1 MSKRYD
7 EIMAHIEVTDE
18 MKSRILNNIQK
29 ADITASQKN
38 VIHFPDVKKY
48 LPIAA
53 CFALL
58 LVSVLT
64 LPHAL
69 MPDSSDNPILAP
81 NNDIVKVSSIEELSN
96 TVGYEVEIPFVAEQ
110 IEYTAY
116 WQEMAQISY
125 TGEGQTLIYRKSVG
139 EEDNSGDY
147 TDYQNCIEVEINTIS
162 VQLKG
167 NAETFNL
174 AIWNANGYSYSIQ
187 VGKGLSAE
195 QFIELIEDSF

>member
-1 MSKRYD
+1 
-7 EIMAHIEVTDE
+7 
-18 MKSRILNNIQK
+18 
-29 ADITASQKN
+29 
-38 VIHFPDVKKY
+38 
-48 LPIAA
+48 
-53 CFALL
+53 
-58 LVSVLT
+58 
-64 LPHAL
+64 

-96 TVGYEVEIPFVAEQ
+96 TVGCEVESPFVAEQ

-125 TGEGQTLIYRKSVG
+125 TGKGQTLIYRKSVG

-174 AIWNANGYSYSIQ
+174 AI
-187 VGKGLSAE
+187 
-195 QFIELIEDSF
+195 

>member
-1 MSKRYD
+1 
-7 EIMAHIEVTDE
+7 
-18 MKSRILNNIQK
+18 
-29 ADITASQKN
+29 
-38 VIHFPDVKKY
+38 
-48 LPIAA
+48 
-53 CFALL
+53 
-58 LVSVLT
+58 
-64 LPHAL
+64 

>member
-1 MSKRYD
+1 
-7 EIMAHIEVTDE
+7 MAHIEVTDE

-29 ADITASQKN
+29 ADITAPQKN

-48 LPIAA
+48 LPLAA

-64 LPHAL
+64 LLHAL